1 MAALGLSF
9 GMGDLLVP
17 AWGTWFPGQESNLGP
32 QLWELEVSASGPPG
46 KSHKSLILKAFIF
59 IGFQFILKY

>member
-1 MAALGLSF
+1 MGLRC
-9 GMGDLLVP
+9 GMRDLLVL
-17 AWGTWFPGQESNLGP
+17 AWGIWFPGQESNLGP
-32 QLWELEVSASGPPG
+32 QLWELEVLASGPPG